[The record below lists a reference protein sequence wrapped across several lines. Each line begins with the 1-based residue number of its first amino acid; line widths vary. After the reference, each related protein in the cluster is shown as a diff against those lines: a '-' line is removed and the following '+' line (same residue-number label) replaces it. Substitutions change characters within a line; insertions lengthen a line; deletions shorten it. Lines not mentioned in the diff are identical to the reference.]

1 MMKMTDPYSRRK
13 EALERTAEDYIAA
26 TCAETSTIK
35 ASGKFPAWALD
46 FRCENTPEAA
56 IVAPIIFAP
65 TLAEQVRAITK
76 YVLAT
81 QFFRDYDIMLG
92 QYADASAAMDFHRA
106 VTRAVENN
114 WPDASEKAIFTTE
127 LQKLRDI
134 IFGLEDAEFEHFLDR
149 LETRRQKIITAN
161 DDEDDAKRERKK
173 GKSASEERAPREER

>member
-1 MMKMTDPYSRRK
+1 MKMTDPYVRRK

-26 TCAETSTIK
+26 TRAETIAIK
-35 ASGKFPAWALD
+35 ASGKFPAWTLE
-46 FRCENTPEAA
+46 FRCENTPEAE
-56 IVAPIIFAP
+56 IVAPIVFSS

-106 VTRAVENN
+106 VTRTVENN
-114 WPDASEKAIFTTE
+114 WPPASEKAILADE
-127 LQKLRDI
+127 LQKLREI
-134 IFGLEDAEFEHFLDR
+134 IINLEGAEFEHFLDK

-173 GKSASEERAPREER
+173 GKSAAEERAPREER